1 MTLTANRMFNFT
13 PPTNGRN
20 MKNIN
25 EFAATKAACSL
36 VLYAAFLVTFLSSLK
51 RGAPTQD

>member
-1 MTLTANRMFNFT
+1 MTLTTNRMFNFT

-20 MKNIN
+20 IKNIN

-36 VLYAAFLVTFLSSLK
+36 VLCAAFLVHFLSCLK
-51 RGAPTQD
+51 RDAPTQD